1 MELLLFGQKPL
12 NGWCDSVPKPKPDN
26 IIRHEIVLGRSEREL
41 LDTLVTANTAN
52 KILTPLV
59 AGMSDVTFVAM
70 VILAYNYFFDE
81 NIDIPLEAGS
91 LVHSLKQ
98 DFDIYRSTEEYQ
110 TNYRKRA
117 GSLTGG
123 LRNLFENII
132 GGLGKDAG
140 DINL

>member
-1 MELLLFGQKPL
+1 MMQQIISQHLKIGF
-12 NGWCDSVPKPKPDN
+12 DSMPKPKPDN

-41 LDTLVTANTAN
+41 LDTMVTANTAN

-70 VILAYNYFFDE
+70 VILAYNYLFDE
-81 NIDIPLEAGS
+81 NIDIPLEAGG

-98 DFDIYRSTEEYQ
+98 DFDLYRSTEEYQ

-117 GSLTGG
+117 GSFTGG
-123 LRNLFENII
+123 IRNLFENII
-132 GGLGKDAG
+132 GGLGKGPG